1 MDGKQAV
8 RKGYDITHP
17 VYVPRNEGVAKSELT
32 AGVAMIVSPDTI
44 VAIATP
50 PGRGGIGVIRV
61 SGSLVRPVA
70 AEVLG
75 FEPKPRYAHH
85 ARFLDSDGELLDQG
99 IALFFPSP
107 RSFTGEDILE
117 FHAHGGPVIL
127 DMLLQRLL
135 ALGTRLANPG
145 EFSERAFLNDKI
157 DLSQAEAIA
166 DLIDSASR
174 EAARSAVRS
183 LEGEFSRLIHG
194 LVEALTKLRMHIE
207 AAIDFPDDEIGSL
220 ESGKIDE
227 QLEEIESRL
236 SLVCQQA
243 NQGALLREGMRVV
256 LAGKPNS
263 GKSTLLNQLSGRESA
278 IVTVHEGTTRDP
290 LRESIHLD
298 GMPLHLVDTAGLRES
313 SDEIEQEGV
322 RRAWAEID
330 LADRVLLLVDAEQS
344 TEVKPTAVFPEFVQR
359 LSSMSNIT
367 VIRNKIDLVGGAYG
381 EQNTDASCPVLNISA
396 KTGEG
401 VPALRQHLKSCI
413 GFSDDLEGKFIA
425 RRRHLEALQSA
436 ARYLAAGKKQLAQR
450 GAIEL
455 LAEDLRLSQQ
465 ALATITGEFS
475 SDDLL
480 GRIFADFC
488 IGK

>member
-1 MDGKQAV
+1 MP
-8 RKGYDITHP
+8 I
-17 VYVPRNEGVAKSELT
+17 
-32 AGVAMIVSPDTI
+32 SPDTI

-61 SGSLVRPVA
+61 SGSQVRHIAV
-70 AEVLG
+70 EILG
-75 FEPKPRYAHH
+75 FQPQSRYAHF
-85 ARFLDSDGELLDQG
+85 ATFLDGDGQVLDQG

-107 RSFTGEDILE
+107 GSFTGEDILE
-117 FHAHGGPVIL
+117 IQAHGGPVIL

-135 ALGTRLANPG
+135 SLGTRLANPG

-166 DLIDSASR
+166 DLIDSASQQ
-174 EAARSAVRS
+174 AARGAVKS
-183 LEGEFSRLIHG
+183 LQGEFSRLIH
-194 LVEALTKLRMHIE
+194 LLLEALTKLRMRIE
-207 AAIDFPDDEIGSL
+207 AAIDFPEDEIDSL
-220 ESGKIDE
+220 LDTKIQQ
-227 QLEEIESRL
+227 QLQEIGTQL
-236 SLVCQQA
+236 DVVLQQA

-263 GKSTLLNQLSGRESA
+263 GKSSLLNQLSGRESA
-278 IVTVHEGTTRDP
+278 IVTVYEGTTRDP

-313 SDEIEQEGV
+313 SDEIEKEGI

-330 LADRVLLLVDAEQS
+330 LADRVLLLVDADQS
-344 TEVKPTAVFPEFVQR
+344 AEIEPVAIFPEFVEQ

-367 VIRNKIDLVGGAYG
+367 VIRNKIDLIGETYG
-381 EQNTDASCPVLNISA
+381 EQKTDGSCQVFNLSA

-401 VPALRQHLKSCI
+401 LDDLRLHLKACI
-413 GFSDDLEGKFIA
+413 GFNPDLEGKFIA
-425 RRRHLEALQSA
+425 RRRHLEALEV
-436 ARYLAAGKKQLAQR
+436 AGKHLESGKVQLMQN

-455 LAEDLRLSQQ
+455 LAEELRLSQQ
-465 ALATITGEFS
+465 ALAEITGEFS

-480 GRIFADFC
+480 GRIFAEFC